1 VTRILTGIVLLA
13 WALAVSTAARADLSS
28 LLSALDLGGYSP
40 GERPPDFVGRTTH
53 GSGVSLAALRGKV
66 VILTFWAT
74 WCPPCRP
81 ELAMLEG
88 LQRELGAQE
97 LVVVAVNAREP
108 SPLVREYV
116 ETLGLTYAVLVDP
129 RGEIQH
135 AYGVIGLPTTF
146 VIARDGRAVARAIG
160 PRDWAGARS
169 RELLLALLR
178 EPASPATLS
187 GCRPST
193 RPPGGAR

>member
-1 VTRILTGIVLLA
+1 VIRNLTGFVLLA
-13 WALAVSTAARADLSS
+13 WALAMSTAARADVSS
-28 LLSALDLGGYSP
+28 LLAALDLGGYSP
-40 GERPPDFVGRTTH
+40 GERPPDFVGHTAH
-53 GSGVSLAALRGKV
+53 GSRVSLAALRGKV

-97 LVVVAVNAREP
+97 LAVVAVNTREA

-116 ETLGLTYAVLVDP
+116 ETLGLTYSVLVDP
-129 RGEIQH
+129 RGELQN
-135 AYGVIGLPTTF
+135 AYGVLGLPTTF

-169 RELLLALLR
+169 RELLQALLR
-178 EPASPATLS
+178 EAASPATRSRS
-187 GCRPST
+187 G
-193 RPPGGAR
+193 PP